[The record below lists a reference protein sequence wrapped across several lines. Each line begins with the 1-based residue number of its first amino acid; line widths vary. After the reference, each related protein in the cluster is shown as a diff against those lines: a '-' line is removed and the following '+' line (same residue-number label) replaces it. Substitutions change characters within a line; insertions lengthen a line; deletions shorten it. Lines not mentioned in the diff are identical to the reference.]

1 MMKAPSCFRPVEEWK
16 SALMTLQDSNFFELM
31 RSIFGNIKT
40 PFNKQRLMDD
50 LFALLS
56 REEIRQTIAGYIDK
70 QDHKIIAAVALLREP
85 EHKDLERFFSGELAY
100 AELHSL
106 LLNLEERLILY
117 QVNDGESRRLA
128 LNPVL
133 EPVLAPFIAK
143 SGVLFP
149 SQAAKDGDE
158 GKKGPAFIADGRI
171 LAALFAF
178 ISEEEEFF
186 KTEGGIR
193 KKVIDEGKQFFQ
205 SLDLNLAAGA
215 LQQLGLFRAEG
226 ERFVPETGRIR
237 DFACLNP
244 RERRE
249 YWAAGIYL
257 YLTGSG
263 DEGFGLSRNRIQAAA
278 SFIRRFCGALDQKR
292 RYPGTTLRRI
302 AEILQQ
308 ESFSGP
314 GAWRYGLLDAKAQ
327 PVFEP
332 LLDALGKTGM
342 LVENGNYW
350 KAPSFSSPG
359 AETAEGAAIVMNS
372 SFSFVLYPEISFADA
387 LALSA
392 FCSVTGTT
400 GTSLELTRSSA
411 VRGFNQG
418 IDSEAMMELLKR
430 LSLNRLGDNLEWTLK
445 DWESR
450 YSAVSLH
457 QGVVLTLAGDRRY
470 LAEAEPVASLIRKT
484 LAPGVYLLDADES
497 GEAVAALKKA
507 GVDII
512 AQPSGQAERKK
523 TPKPNSGVFSAFPSL
538 DGLEA
543 PLFLSGTSP
552 GGTVKKQPAQSIQE
566 KFLTRLKGMRLSK
579 AERDELEARIERRL
593 VLTESQLEGAS
604 VKYEKLEARGLDYVG
619 KTVIAKQAIASGSL
633 LEVTWPR
640 PGGGTN
646 TTTGIPSALE
656 KKEGESV
663 LILKPLSQEEDREI
677 RLPLGKIS
685 LLRRIK
691 QSIFGE

>member
-1 MMKAPSCFRPVEEWK
+1 MMKAPSYFRSVEEWK

-50 LFALLS
+50 LFYLLS

-70 QDHKIIAAVALLREP
+70 QDHKVIAAAALLGEP
-85 EHKDLERFFSGELAY
+85 AHKDLECFFAGELTY

-117 QVNDGESRRLA
+117 QFKDGESRRLA

-149 SQAAKDGDE
+149 SQAAKGGDE
-158 GKKGPAFIADGRI
+158 GKKGPACIDDGRV
-171 LAALFAF
+171 LAVLFAF
-178 ISEEEEFF
+178 ISGEEEFF
-186 KTEGGIR
+186 KIEGGIR
-193 KKVIDEGKQFFQ
+193 KKIIDEGKQFFP

-226 ERFVPETGRIR
+226 ERFLPEAGGIR
-237 DFACLNP
+237 DFACLSP
-244 RERRE
+244 KERRE

-257 YLTGSG
+257 YLNGSG
-263 DEGFGLSRNRIQAAA
+263 GEGFGLSRQGIQATA
-278 SFIRRFCGALDQKR
+278 SFIRRFCGALDPKR

-302 AEILQQ
+302 AEILRQ
-308 ESFSGP
+308 ENFSGP
-314 GAWRYGLLDAKAQ
+314 GAWRYGLLDTRAQ
-327 PVFEP
+327 PVFES

-350 KAPSFSSPG
+350 KVPSVSGPG
-359 AETAEGAAIVMNS
+359 AETGEGAVIVMNS

-430 LSLNRLGDNLEWTLK
+430 LSLNRLGGSLEWTLK

-457 QGVVLTLAGDRRY
+457 QGLVLTLAGDRRY

-484 LAPGVYLLDADES
+484 LAPGIYLLDAGES
-497 GEAVAALKKA
+497 GEAIAALKKA

-512 AQPSGQAERKK
+512 AQPSGQGERKK
-523 TPKPNSGVFSAFPSL
+523 TAKPHSGVFSAFPSL

-543 PLFLSGTSP
+543 PFFLSGALP
-552 GGTVKKQPAQSIQE
+552 GGTVKKRPSQSAQE
-566 KFLTRLKGMRLSK
+566 KLLARLKDMRLSK

-663 LILKPLSQEEDREI
+663 LILKPLSREEDREL

>member
-1 MMKAPSCFRPVEEWK
+1 MMKVSSCFRPVEEWK

-31 RSIFGNIKT
+31 RSIFGNVKT

-50 LFALLS
+50 LFTLLS
-56 REEIRQTIAGYIDK
+56 REEIRQTIAAYIDR
-70 QDHKIIAAVALLREP
+70 QDHKIIAAVALLHEP
-85 EHKDLERFFSGELAY
+85 VYKDLERFFAGELTY

-117 QVNDGESRRLA
+117 QLNDGESRRLA

-143 SGVLFP
+143 CGVLFS
-149 SQAAKDGDE
+149 SQAAKGGDE
-158 GKKGPAFIADGRI
+158 GKKGAAFIADGRV

-178 ISEEEEFF
+178 ISEEGEFF

-193 KKVIDEGKQFFQ
+193 KKVIDEGKQFFP

-226 ERFVPETGRIR
+226 ELFLPEAGSIR
-237 DFACLNP
+237 DFACLSP

-257 YLTGSG
+257 YLNGSG
-263 DEGFGLSRNRIQAAA
+263 SEDFGLFRNRIHPAT
-278 SFIRRFCGALDQKR
+278 SFIRRFCGTLDPKR
-292 RYPGTTLRRI
+292 RYPGVTLRRI

-308 ESFSGP
+308 ENSG
-314 GAWRYGLLDAKAQ
+314 GSGGWSYGLLDSKAQ

-332 LLDALGKTGM
+332 LLDALVKTGM

-350 KAPSFSSPG
+350 KVPSFSSPG
-359 AETAEGAAIVMNS
+359 AETGEGAAIVMNS
-372 SFSFVLYPEISFADA
+372 SFSFVLCPEISFADA

-392 FCSVTGTT
+392 FCSVTGST
-400 GTSLELTRSSA
+400 GTNLELTRSSA

-418 IDSEAMMELLKR
+418 IDSEAMMALLKR
-430 LSLNRLGDNLEWTLK
+430 LSLDRLGGNLEWTLK

-457 QGVVLTLAGDRRY
+457 QGLVLTLAGDRRY
-470 LAEAEPVASLIRKT
+470 LAEAETVASLIRKT
-484 LAPGVYLLDADES
+484 LAPGVYLLDAGES

-523 TPKPNSGVFSAFPSL
+523 NTKAGSSPFSAFPSL

-552 GGTVKKQPAQSIQE
+552 EETVKKRPCQPIRE

-640 PGGGTN
+640 PGGGAN